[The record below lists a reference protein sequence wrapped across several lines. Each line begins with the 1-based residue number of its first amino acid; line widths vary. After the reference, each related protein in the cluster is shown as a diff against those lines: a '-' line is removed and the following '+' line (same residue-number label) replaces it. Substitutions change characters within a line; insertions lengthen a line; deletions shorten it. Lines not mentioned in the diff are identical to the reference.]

1 MPQQTL
7 LCHAFSD
14 KQIYQAVLADIHN
27 NNCLP
32 CCKCPLIQSRA
43 CSVIGVWQVDGGL
56 SPDTIDQASE
66 AGANVI
72 VAGSA
77 VYGAKD
83 IGGAIKTLR
92 TSVDKAAKVAAS
104 A

>member
-1 MPQQTL
+1 MG
-7 LCHAFSD
+7 
-14 KQIYQAVLADIHN
+14 VL
-27 NNCLP
+27 
-32 CCKCPLIQSRA
+32 
-43 CSVIGVWQVDGGL
+43 QVDGGL

-83 IGGAIKTLR
+83 IGDAIKTLR